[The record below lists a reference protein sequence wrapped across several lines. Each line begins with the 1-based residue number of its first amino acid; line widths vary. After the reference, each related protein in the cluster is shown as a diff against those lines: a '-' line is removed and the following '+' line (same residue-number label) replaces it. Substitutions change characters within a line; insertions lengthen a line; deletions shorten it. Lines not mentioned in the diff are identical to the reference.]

1 MILTILRSNYNGGM
15 VKKKRNV
22 IAIDVKT
29 TNRATTTAESI
40 IDSSFHGNLTFLVA
54 NLVAAVAFESGFIE
68 IRLGI
73 EY

>member
-1 MILTILRSNYNGGM
+1 MGGWS
-15 VKKKRNV
+15 KKRNV

-40 IDSSFHGNLTFLVA
+40 IDSSFRGNLTFLVA